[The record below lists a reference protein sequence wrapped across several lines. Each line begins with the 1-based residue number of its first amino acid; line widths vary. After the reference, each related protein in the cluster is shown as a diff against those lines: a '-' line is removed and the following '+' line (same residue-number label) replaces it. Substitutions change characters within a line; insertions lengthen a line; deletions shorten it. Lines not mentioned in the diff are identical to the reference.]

1 VVPTST
7 IRNPRNSKQPQFVSW
22 VLLVGLLVCGCVR
35 YQPRPLSPAQT
46 ANELE
51 SRSLTNSELREFL
64 QKNLHRELTEWPA
77 RVWDFEMLT
86 LAAFYYNPSL
96 DVARAE
102 WQVAVGGTKTA
113 AERPNPTVSATGIY
127 EPIGGGAS
135 PWIPGVIF
143 DLPIETFGKR
153 RHRLEQAQHLSEAAR
168 FNLAAA
174 AWKVRSDLRN
184 SLVEYVTAQERVD
197 SLQRQVRLR
206 EEMMSRLEQQFRA
219 GAISLIELNVQRL
232 AMAHARADLAD
243 ALRLQAETRPRLA
256 SALGVPASA
265 LNGASFSFEVVKP
278 PAAEELTTP
287 DARRM
292 ALLGRS
298 DILTALADYAASQAA
313 LQLAVAKQ
321 YPDVH
326 LTPGYSW
333 NAGGAGENDWQ
344 LGVNLELPLLNQ
356 HQGAIAEASAQR
368 EASAA
373 RFLAL
378 QAKVIGEI
386 EQAVASFRAS
396 ETNVKALEGLAVAQ
410 EATQQSVTAEFQAGA
425 VDRLE
430 VLTGEIELNNTQL
443 TRLEAQ
449 LKLLQAFGALEDA
462 VQRPLD
468 LPASLYESPPSKPQ
482 AANHRSQDR

>member
-1 VVPTST
+1 MLTALCC
-7 IRNPRNSKQPQFVSW
+7 F
-22 VLLVGLLVCGCVR
+22 CGCLS
-35 YQPRPLSPAQT
+35 YQPRPLSPDQT
-46 ANELE
+46 ASQLE
-51 SRSLTNSELREFL
+51 GRSLTNSELRGFFE
-64 QKNLHRELTEWPA
+64 KNLRRDLTQWPPKI
-77 RVWDFEMLT
+77 WDFEMLT

-102 WQVAVGGTKTA
+102 WHVALGGRQTA

-153 RHRLEQAQHLSEAAR
+153 RHRIEQAQHLSEVAR

-174 AWKVRSDLRN
+174 AWKVRRELRS
-184 SLVEYVTAQERVD
+184 SLVEFVVAQQRVD
-197 SLQRQVRLR
+197 SLQGQIGLR
-206 EEMMSRLEQQFRA
+206 DEMLSRLNQQFRA
-219 GAISLIELNVQRL
+219 GAISSIELNVQRL
-232 AMAHARADLAD
+232 ALARARADLAD
-243 ALRLQAETRPRLA
+243 ALRLQAEARPRLA
-256 SALGVPASA
+256 AALGMPASA
-265 LNGASFSFEVVKP
+265 LGGMAFAFEFVTP
-278 PAAEELTTP
+278 PDAEELTTQ

-298 DILTALADYAASQAA
+298 DVLSALADYAASQAA

-344 LGVNLELPLLNQ
+344 LGVSLELPLLNR

-368 EASAA
+368 EASAV

-378 QAKVIGEI
+378 KAKELGEI
-386 EQAVASFRAS
+386 EQAIASFRAS
-396 ETNVKALEGLAVAQ
+396 ETNVKALDGLAAAQ
-410 EATQQSVTAEFQAGA
+410 EAQQRSVTAQFLAGA

-449 LKLLQAFGALEDA
+449 FKLHQAFGAVEDA

-468 LPASLYESPPSKPQ
+468 LPASLYESPPGKPQ
-482 AANHRSQDR
+482 AANDRSHER